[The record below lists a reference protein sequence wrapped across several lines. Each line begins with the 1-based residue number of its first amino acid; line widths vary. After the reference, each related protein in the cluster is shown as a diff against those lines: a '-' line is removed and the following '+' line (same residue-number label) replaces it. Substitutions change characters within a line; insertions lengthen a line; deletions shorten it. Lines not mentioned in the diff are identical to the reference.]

1 MVKFFSLFL
10 SVILV
15 FSIIGICDMNSKT
28 NDVEVDT
35 AGNIIVDNIEPVEV
49 EEPKKL
55 LLPFEESLSFILSNG
70 VGNWE
75 TTLVLDNEGG
85 IYGDFHDLNMGEVG
99 EGYEN
104 GTYYWNE
111 YWGYSDG
118 IEKVN
123 DYSYKFVLKDVATSQ
138 PGDVEEID
146 DEDSMKFKTTYNIE
160 GVVDE
165 SEYILYLP
173 NTPILEVPKEALTWI
188 PTLET
193 DRDIIDCYI
202 LYCVENGDIFRCEV

>member
-1 MVKFFSLFL
+1 MKH
-10 SVILV
+10 V
-15 FSIIGICDMNSKT
+15 FCIVLCLLIMLACSACE
-28 NDVEVDT
+28 NDNNEKKEEQEVDT
-35 AGNIIVDNIEPVEV
+35 AGNLIV
-49 EEPKKL
+49 EEVVESEKV
-55 LLPFEESLSFILSNG
+55 LLPFENGLTFILNSG
-70 VGNWE
+70 TGNWE

-111 YWGYSDG
+111 FWGYSDN

-123 DYSYKFVLKDVATSQ
+123 DYSYKFILKDVATSQ
-138 PGDVEEID
+138 PGDVEELD
-146 DEDSMKFKTTYNIE
+146 DEDSMLFKTTYNIE

-173 NTPILEVPKEALTWI
+173 NTPVMELPEESLFWLKNIEA
-188 PTLET
+188 
-193 DRDIIDCYI
+193 DKDVIDCYI
-202 LYCVENGDIFRCEV
+202 LYCVKNGDTFWCEV

>member
-1 MVKFFSLFL
+1 MKKILSLVL
-10 SVILV
+10 CVLLLIACSACEKSEVEQKE
-15 FSIIGICDMNSKT
+15 DK
-28 NDVEVDT
+28 EVDT
-35 AGNIIVDNIEPVEV
+35 SGNLIV
-49 EEPKKL
+49 EEIVEPEKV

-75 TTLVLDNEGG
+75 TTLILDNEGG
-85 IYGDFHDLNMGEVG
+85 IYGDFHNLNMGEVG

-111 YWGYSDG
+111 YWGFSEG
-118 IEKVN
+118 IEKLN
-123 DYSYKFVLKDVATSQ
+123 EYSYKFVLKDVATSQ

-146 DEDSMKFKTTYNIE
+146 DEDSMKFKTTYDIE

-173 NTPILEVPKEALTWI
+173 NTPVLDLPEDAITWI
-188 PTLET
+188 PKLEA

>member
-1 MVKFFSLFL
+1 MKR
-10 SVILV
+10 V
-15 FSIIGICDMNSKT
+15 FCIVLCLLIMLACSACE
-28 NDVEVDT
+28 NDNNEKKEEQEVDT
-35 AGNIIVDNIEPVEV
+35 AGNLIV
-49 EEPKKL
+49 EEVVESEKV
-55 LLPFEESLSFILSNG
+55 LLPFDNGLTFILNSG
-70 VGNWE
+70 TGNWE

-111 YWGYSDG
+111 FWGYSDN

-123 DYSYKFVLKDVATSQ
+123 DYSYKFILKDVATSQ
-138 PGDVEEID
+138 PGDVEELD
-146 DEDSMKFKTTYNIE
+146 DEDSMLFKTTYNIE

-173 NTPILEVPKEALTWI
+173 NTPVMELPEESLFWLKNIEA
-188 PTLET
+188 
-193 DRDIIDCYI
+193 DKDVIDCYI
-202 LYCVENGDIFRCEV
+202 LYCVKNGDTFWCEV

>member
-1 MVKFFSLFL
+1 MRKIFSLVL
-10 SVILV
+10 CVLLLIACSACEVKD
-15 FSIIGICDMNSKT
+15 SENKEDK
-28 NDVEVDT
+28 EVDT
-35 AGNIIVDNIEPVEV
+35 SGNLIV
-49 EEPKKL
+49 EEVLPPEKV
-55 LLPFEESLSFILSNG
+55 LLPFENGLSFTLNSG
-70 VGNWE
+70 TGNWE

-85 IYGDFHDLNMGEVG
+85 VYGDFRDLNMGEVG

-111 YWGYSDG
+111 YWGFSEG
-118 IEKVN
+118 IERIN

-160 GVVDE
+160 GIIDE

-173 NTPILEVPKEALTWI
+173 NTPVLELPKDAATWI
-188 PTLET
+188 PKLEA
-193 DRDIIDCYI
+193 DRDVIDCYI
-202 LYCVENGDIFRCEV
+202 LYCVENGDTFWCEV